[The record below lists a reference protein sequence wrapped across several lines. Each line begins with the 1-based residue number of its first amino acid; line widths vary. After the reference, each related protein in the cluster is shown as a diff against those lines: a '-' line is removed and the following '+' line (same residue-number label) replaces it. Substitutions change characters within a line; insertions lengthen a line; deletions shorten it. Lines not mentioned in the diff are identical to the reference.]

1 MHVAATLPV
10 PPLLGFAAWGA
21 MKTIPGRRQSVSII
35 PATEVA
41 GVVSSATLVGK
52 HSSMSHQYLVI
63 APLVECL
70 EISEAHLP

>member
-1 MHVAATLPV
+1 
-10 PPLLGFAAWGA
+10 
-21 MKTIPGRRQSVSII
+21 MKTIPGRRQSVSIV
-35 PATEVA
+35 PGAEVA
-41 GVVSSATLVGK
+41 SGLVSSVTLVGK